1 MSIKKIGQ
9 NILQA
14 VFSGYLKLLEKT
26 VHMEWDEDRLY
37 GNSQI
42 FGFWHED
49 SFIMNLV
56 LKNLRGK
63 TAPVDVIV
71 TADTRGNYIEH
82 MIKKCGG
89 NALRI
94 PDGYAAFGALKKLMQ
109 SSYEQSRSLAI
120 ALDGPLGPRHEP
132 KKLASISRN
141 KAATILSGSAC
152 TILPVSGVPAP
163 AMARESHRPVHRA
176 GQMIKDTLRYQ
187 KIV

>member
-1 MSIKKIGQ
+1 M
-9 NILQA
+9 
-14 VFSGYLKLLEKT
+14 FSGYLKLLEKT

-94 PDGYAAFGALKKLMQ
+94 PDGYAAFGALK
-109 SSYEQSRSLAI
+109 
-120 ALDGPLGPRHEP
+120 
-132 KKLASISRN
+132 N
-141 KAATILSGSAC
+141 
-152 TILPVSGVPAP
+152 
-163 AMARESHRPVHRA
+163 
-176 GQMIKDTLRYQ
+176 
-187 KIV
+187 

>member
-14 VFSGYLKLLEKT
+14 VFFGYLKLLEKT

-109 SSYEQSRSLAI
+109 SSYEQTRSHWTVRWDRVTSRKSW
-120 ALDGPLGPRHEP
+120 H
-132 KKLASISRN
+132 SIFRN

-152 TILPVSGVPAP
+152 TILPVSGCSGDGIT
-163 AMARESHRPVHRA
+163 M
-176 GQMIKDTLRYQ
+176 RYRFRFPQ
-187 KIV
+187 

>member
-1 MSIKKIGQ
+1 
-9 NILQA
+9 
-14 VFSGYLKLLEKT
+14 
-26 VHMEWDEDRLY
+26 MEWDEDRLY

-120 ALDGPLGPRHEP
+120 ALDGPLGPTVPLGTARGARVGSRKSWH
-132 KKLASISRN
+132 SIFRN

-152 TILPVSGVPAP
+152 TILPVSGCSGDGIT
-163 AMARESHRPVHRA
+163 M
-176 GQMIKDTLRYQ
+176 RYRFRFPQ
-187 KIV
+187 